1 MDAEVNRDSA
11 LADRPARNAILPIRG
26 SLSLLLGAIL
36 SVALLSRLIHLQQ
49 KSFWLDEWY
58 SIGVARLNWPT
69 FVRLIANREA
79 NMVLYYALLR
89 FWTRFGESEVFIM
102 LLSVLF
108 GLAALPIVWAIG
120 DRLLGRRVG
129 LIAASLLAINAFH
142 IKYSQEVRGYS
153 LLVLLAALSMFLF
166 VRGIEQ
172 PSRKTWIMYALV
184 TTLTIYSHLF
194 GVFLLPSHW
203 MSLLFLPRQKV
214 PWKGLVASSSA
225 VGFFALPLG
234 AFVLALGGGAISW
247 VQKPTAESVGVLFYS
262 LAGGGGLPFLAL
274 AYFVLCAS
282 ACLIF
287 LKVWRSAGRSAEA
300 WRFAVV
306 LTSLLVPPALALA
319 FSFIKPMLVAR
330 FLIICQPALVLLAA
344 VGLSEIRSRW
354 LMKASLTVVALLAV
368 QAIVHYYRYPSRFE
382 PGRGDWSGASRYV
395 RLKAEARDAM
405 IFYQWNCR
413 LPFDYFGRRSPVGAA
428 DPAIIYPADWVE
440 AQLTRLGPNSIQ
452 VQELPNRYDR
462 VWLVLCLG
470 KVRNETPVT
479 APLAAAYGSVTDQ
492 SFQGVSIS
500 LYADPVRQSGSGTS
514 GNHF

>member
-1 MDAEVNRDSA
+1 
-11 LADRPARNAILPIRG
+11 
-26 SLSLLLGAIL
+26 
-36 SVALLSRLIHLQQ
+36 
-49 KSFWLDEWY
+49 
-58 SIGVARLNWPT
+58 
-69 FVRLIANREA
+69 
-79 NMVLYYALLR
+79 
-89 FWTRFGESEVFIM
+89 
-102 LLSVLF
+102 
-108 GLAALPIVWAIG
+108 
-120 DRLLGRRVG
+120 LGRRVG

-330 FLIICQPALVLLAA
+330 FLIICQPPLVLLAA